1 VGRAGR
7 SSWDLQLGQSGL
19 SKIAQETG
27 GEDFSLSTSQLVSF
41 KPYLERLQK
50 LLSNQYYVV
59 FQAVPRKKECFQ
71 DMSNFRIFLSIASA
85 IVLFLYGL
93 GAFSD
98 EIQTVGGET
107 LKKWLGRLTEKRW
120 LGLLLGALATAI
132 VQSSS
137 AVTALTVA
145 LVDAGSMSFR
155 SSLGVLL
162 GANIGTTS
170 TAWLVS
176 LKLTSIGPF
185 FIIFGTL
192 LSALPTR
199 FKILGKAVFYFGF
212 IFFSLDVVSYT
223 LKPLAQNTVFT
234 EVLSRSSTP
243 LMGVLAG
250 ALVTAIVQ
258 SSSITTGLCIL
269 LVQQNLLAATA
280 AIPIV
285 IGANIGT
292 TATALVASINM
303 QRTARR
309 VALANLCFNA
319 FGVALFLPFLGWF
332 ASRVVEFAGEPG
344 MAVAWAQ
351 LIFNIVMSLAVLL
364 VLRIFQHRLE
374 AFG

>member
-1 VGRAGR
+1 
-7 SSWDLQLGQSGL
+7 
-19 SKIAQETG
+19 
-27 GEDFSLSTSQLVSF
+27 
-41 KPYLERLQK
+41 
-50 LLSNQYYVV
+50 
-59 FQAVPRKKECFQ
+59 
-71 DMSNFRIFLSIASA
+71 MSNFRVFLSIVSA

-93 GAFSD
+93 SAFSQ
-98 EIQTVGGET
+98 EIQAVGGET
-107 LKKWLGRLTEKRW
+107 LKKWLGRLTESRW
-120 LGLLLGALATAI
+120 MALVLGGLATAI

-145 LVDAGSMSFR
+145 LVDAGTISFR

-185 FIIFGTL
+185 FIVFGTV

-199 FKILGKAVFYFGF
+199 FKILGKAAFYFGF
-212 IFFSLDVVSYT
+212 IFFSLDVVSFT
-223 LKPLAQNTVFT
+223 LKPLAQNAVFA
-234 EVLSRSSTP
+234 EVLSRSTTP

-250 ALVTAIVQ
+250 TLVTAIVQ

-269 LVQQNLLAATA
+269 LVQQSLLPTTA

-292 TATALVASINM
+292 TATALVASIKM

-309 VALANLCFNA
+309 VAVANLCFNA
-319 FGVALFLPFLGWF
+319 FGVALFMPFLGWF
-332 ASRVVEFAGEPG
+332 AVRVLEFAGDPG

-351 LIFNIVMSLAVLL
+351 LIFNVVMSLAVLFM
-364 VLRIFQHRLE
+364 LRIFQRYLD
-374 AFG
+374 AFISELAIVIC